1 MGRWSENMGACVGRD
16 NVWGSFRSA
25 SERRATHMVECHDM
39 VACSCQFLDTDYELA
54 AGNKWD
60 LIE

>member
-1 MGRWSENMGACVGRD
+1 MGACVGRD